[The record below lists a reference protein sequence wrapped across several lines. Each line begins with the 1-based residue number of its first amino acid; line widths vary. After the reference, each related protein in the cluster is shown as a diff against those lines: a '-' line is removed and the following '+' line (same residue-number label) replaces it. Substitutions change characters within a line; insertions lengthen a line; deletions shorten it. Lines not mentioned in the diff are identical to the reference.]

1 LHDRRLLPREK
12 LNGGLAALTLFTYM
26 TPYHQLVSDYARL
39 LKQGRS
45 LPLGTFKPA
54 PRPEIAPNAPKA
66 LFFAPHPDDECIVG
80 AMALRLMRQAR
91 MHLINVAITLGSK
104 KERQQE
110 RLHELRNACK
120 YIGFDLVTSA
130 PNGLEKINAKTREQ
144 DPKHWAACV
153 KIIKD
158 VIEQHQPKVVL
169 CPHDRDWNATHI
181 GTHYLVMD
189 ALKQM
194 PASFSCCIVE
204 TEFWG
209 AMTDPNL
216 MVEVSG
222 EDLADMIAAT
232 TFHVGEVNRNPYHL
246 LLPPWMMDN
255 VRRGSEVVGGAGA
268 AAPDYAFA
276 VLYRLRKWSQGQAKR
291 FFEGG
296 KQVPVSMNVAGLFA

>member
-1 LHDRRLLPREK
+1 
-12 LNGGLAALTLFTYM
+12 M

-39 LKQGRS
+39 LKQGRTF
-45 LPLGTFKPA
+45 PLGTFKPA
-54 PRPEIAPNAPKA
+54 PRPEFPPNAPKA

-80 AMALRLMRQAR
+80 GMAVRLLRQAG
-91 MHLINVAITLGSK
+91 MKLINVAVTLGSK

-110 RLHELRNACK
+110 RLGELRNACN
-120 YIGFDLVTSA
+120 YLGFDLVLTA
-130 PNGLEKINAKTREQ
+130 PNGLEKINPKTREQ

-153 KIIKD
+153 KVIQDII
-158 VIEQHQPKVVL
+158 VQHQPKVVL
-169 CPHDRDWNATHI
+169 CPHDRDWNGTHI

-194 PASFSCCIVE
+194 PASFTCYIVE

-216 MVEVSG
+216 MVEFSAD
-222 EDLADMIAAT
+222 DLADMMAAT
-232 TFHVGEVNRNPYHL
+232 SFHVGEVARNPYHL

-255 VRRGSEVVGGAGA
+255 VRRGGEVVGGQGA

-276 VLYRLRKWSQGQAKR
+276 VLYRLRKWSQGQAVK

-296 KQVPVSMNVAGLFA
+296 KQVPLSMNVGDLFV